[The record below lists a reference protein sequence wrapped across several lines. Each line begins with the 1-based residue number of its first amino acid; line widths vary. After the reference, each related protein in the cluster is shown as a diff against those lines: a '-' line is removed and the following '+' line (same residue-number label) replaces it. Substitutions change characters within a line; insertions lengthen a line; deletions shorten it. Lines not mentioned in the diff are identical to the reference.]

1 MLLQGGVEKVNRV
14 HYKIAHDKEDVCCQD
29 LCLRKQ
35 LHIIDQRELLELMLL
50 VLPMNYM
57 HQLRVQ
63 FTHSFTILPL
73 SPYQ

>member
-1 MLLQGGVEKVNRV
+1 MLSQDGVEKVNRV
-14 HYKIAHDKEDVCCQD
+14 HYKIAHDKEDVCCRD

-35 LHIIDQRELLELMLL
+35 LHIIDQREPLELMPL

-57 HQLRVQ
+57 HQPRAQ
-63 FTHSFTILPL
+63 FIHSFTILPL